1 MPTDRTP
8 SLAPEPLPFGN
19 TSALE
24 FTDEATCGDFLARLP
39 DAPSRFGA
47 IGPTAQ
53 FHVRLRNVSLPG
65 VSLVAG
71 ASSPKATDHLSRRI
85 AIVIPFAGSQTV
97 LRAGRRAFHW
107 AAPHHAFFIPAG
119 QQIEADS
126 NAGAFL
132 RLDIEESALEHI
144 AVGMVSAERTKRPD
158 LGLTESRIVPMHR
171 DGRDWLPIV
180 RSLCATVDAYDC
192 DATRLVAAGFDDVLL
207 RAAAMM
213 LHPSGLLESRW
224 GGRPPREFDLAP
236 LLERIT
242 ASLGDRITLGDME
255 AWSGYGARAIQL
267 AFQKRFG
274 TRPMEWVRDRRL
286 DLVRAK
292 LLAAPA
298 GATVR
303 EIAAACGMPR
313 MATLVPEYLARFGE
327 RPAETLRRRGR

>member
-1 MPTDRTP
+1 MPADRTP

-19 TSALE
+19 ASALE
-24 FTDEATCGDFLARLP
+24 FTDEATCGEFLARLP
-39 DAPSRFGA
+39 DAPSRFGT
-47 IGPTAQ
+47 IGPAGR

-71 ASSPKATDHLSRRI
+71 ASSPKATDHLSPRVT
-85 AIVIPFAGSQTV
+85 IVIPFAGSKTV

-126 NAGAFL
+126 NAGSFL
-132 RLDIEESALEHI
+132 RLDIEESALQYI

-158 LGLTESRIVPMHR
+158 LALTELRIVSMRHA
-171 DGRDWLPIV
+171 GGNWLPTL
-180 RSLCATVDAYDC
+180 RALCATVDAYAC

-207 RAAAMM
+207 RTAAMM
-213 LHPSGLLESRW
+213 LHPSGLLEPRW
-224 GGRPPREFDLAP
+224 CGRPAREFDLTP

-242 ASLGDRITLGDME
+242 AGLGGRITLGDME
-255 AWSGYGARAIQL
+255 TWSGYSARAIQL

-274 TRPMEWVRDRRL
+274 VRPMEWVRDRRL

-327 RPAETLRRRGR
+327 RPAETLRRRSR